1 MKKFKEN
8 NPIDIIEALC
18 QMGNT
23 ENVGTFEMPWSKDN
37 SEQIERIR
45 WMFVP
50 NSPGN
55 YSWEVVV
62 NESQVLEYIDKSRS
76 ITTSINKMVYTPG
89 FYVYSYEDTLPQL
102 QNDYC
107 SRLELCVDNGFG
119 VTPNFYDIYLY
130 YIGD

>member
-1 MKKFKEN
+1 MKKFIEN

-37 SEQIERIR
+37 SEQMEKIR

-55 YSWEVVV
+55 YSWNVTV
-62 NESQVLEYIDKSRS
+62 NESQVFEYIDKSHS
-76 ITTSINKMVYTPG
+76 ITTSINKLVYTPG
-89 FYVYSYEDTLPQL
+89 FYLYSYNEELPTSVIDTYTMKVEIQKEGLDC
-102 QNDYC
+102 NT
-107 SRLELCVDNGFG
+107 E
-119 VTPNFYDIYLY
+119 IYLY
-130 YIGD
+130 YIRD

>member
-23 ENVGTFEMPWSKDN
+23 ENVGKFEMPWSKDN

-89 FYVYSYEDTLPQL
+89 FYLYSYNEELPTNVIDTYSMKVEIQ
-102 QNDYC
+102 QEVIGYN
-107 SRLELCVDNGFG
+107 EE
-119 VTPNFYDIYLY
+119 IYLY

>member
-45 WMFVP
+45 WMFIP
-50 NSPGN
+50 NLPGEYVWQVMEN
-55 YSWEVVV
+55 D
-62 NESQVLEYIDKSRS
+62 SQIIEDDKAYPE
-76 ITTSINKMVYTPG
+76 IGFVCMPG
-89 FYVYSYEDTLPQL
+89 FYLYSYNEELPTNVIDTYTMKVEIPKEVIGY
-102 QNDYC
+102 N
-107 SRLELCVDNGFG
+107 EE
-119 VTPNFYDIYLY
+119 IYFY

>member
-18 QMGNT
+18 LMGNT

-37 SEQIERIR
+37 SEQMEKIR

-50 NSPGN
+50 NSHGN
-55 YSWEVVV
+55 YSWEVME
-62 NESQVLEYIDKSRS
+62 NDSQIIED
-76 ITTSINKMVYTPG
+76 NKAYPEIGLVYTPG
-89 FYVYSYEDTLPQL
+89 FYLYSSDEELNTNIIDTYTMKVVVKNSGLSY
-102 QNDYC
+102 NH
-107 SRLELCVDNGFG
+107 E
-119 VTPNFYDIYLY
+119 IYLY

>member
-45 WMFVP
+45 WMFIP
-50 NSPGN
+50 NLEGEYVWHVMEN
-55 YSWEVVV
+55 D
-62 NESQVLEYIDKSRS
+62 SQFIEDDKAYPE
-76 ITTSINKMVYTPG
+76 IGLVYTPG
-89 FYVYSYEDTLPQL
+89 FYLYSYNEELPTNAIDTYTMTVEI
-102 QNDYC
+102 QNEGLYC
-107 SRLELCVDNGFG
+107 NTE
-119 VTPNFYDIYLY
+119 IYLY

>member
-23 ENVGTFEMPWSKDN
+23 VSVGIFEMPWSKDN
-37 SEQIERIR
+37 SEQMEKIR

-50 NSPGN
+50 NLPGECVWQVMEN
-55 YSWEVVV
+55 D
-62 NESQVLEYIDKSRS
+62 SQIIED
-76 ITTSINKMVYTPG
+76 NKANPEIGMVYTPG
-89 FYVYSYEDTLPQL
+89 FYLYSYNEELPTSVIDTYTMKVEIQK
-102 QNDYC
+102 
-107 SRLELCVDNGFG
+107 EVFG
-119 VTPNFYDIYLY
+119 YDEEIYLY

>member
-37 SEQIERIR
+37 SEQMEKIR

-50 NSPGN
+50 NSHGN
-55 YSWEVVV
+55 YSWDVTV
-62 NESQVLEYIDKSRS
+62 NESQVFEYIDKSRS
-76 ITTSINKMVYTPG
+76 VTTSINKMVYTPG
-89 FYVYSYEDTLPQL
+89 FYLYSYNEELPTNVIDTYTMKVEIQKEGLGC
-102 QNDYC
+102 NT
-107 SRLELCVDNGFG
+107 E
-119 VTPNFYDIYLY
+119 IYLY

>member
-8 NPIDIIEALC
+8 NPIDLIEALC

-45 WMFVP
+45 CMFIP
-50 NSPGN
+50 NLPGEYVWQVMEN
-55 YSWEVVV
+55 D
-62 NESQVLEYIDKSRS
+62 SQIIED
-76 ITTSINKMVYTPG
+76 NKANPDIGMAYTPG
-89 FYVYSYEDTLPQL
+89 FYLYSYNEELPTNAIDTYTMKVEIQ
-102 QNDYC
+102 
-107 SRLELCVDNGFG
+107 REGFDCN
-119 VTPNFYDIYLY
+119 TEIYLY

>member
-45 WMFVP
+45 WMF
-50 NSPGN
+50 N
-55 YSWEVVV
+55 Y
-62 NESQVLEYIDKSRS
+62 NQK
-76 ITTSINKMVYTPG
+76 
-89 FYVYSYEDTLPQL
+89 
-102 QNDYC
+102 
-107 SRLELCVDNGFG
+107 
-119 VTPNFYDIYLY
+119 
-130 YIGD
+130 

>member
-37 SEQIERIR
+37 SEQMEKIR

-50 NSPGN
+50 NSSGN
-55 YSWEVVV
+55 YSWNVMV
-62 NESQVLEYIDKSRS
+62 NESQVFEYIDKSRS

-89 FYVYSYEDTLPQL
+89 FYLYSYNEELPTSVIDTYTMKVEIQKEGLDC
-102 QNDYC
+102 NT
-107 SRLELCVDNGFG
+107 E
-119 VTPNFYDIYLY
+119 IYLY

>member
-45 WMFVP
+45 WMFIP
-50 NSPGN
+50 NLPGEYVWQVMEN
-55 YSWEVVV
+55 D
-62 NESQVLEYIDKSRS
+62 SQIIED
-76 ITTSINKMVYTPG
+76 NKANPEIGMAYTPG
-89 FYVYSYEDTLPQL
+89 FYLYSYNEELTTNVIDTCTMKVEIQKEGLDC
-102 QNDYC
+102 NT
-107 SRLELCVDNGFG
+107 E
-119 VTPNFYDIYLY
+119 IYLY

>member
-1 MKKFKEN
+1 MSNGKHRER
-8 NPIDIIEALC
+8 ER
-18 QMGNT
+18 
-23 ENVGTFEMPWSKDN
+23 VGTFEMPWSKDN
-37 SEQIERIR
+37 SEQMEKIR

-50 NSPGN
+50 NSPD

-89 FYVYSYEDTLPQL
+89 FYLYSSDEELNANIIDTYTMKVVVK
-102 QNDYC
+102 N
-107 SRLELCVDNGFG
+107 SRLSYNHE
-119 VTPNFYDIYLY
+119 IYLY

>member
-18 QMGNT
+18 LMGNT

-37 SEQIERIR
+37 SEQMEKIR

-50 NSPGN
+50 NSHGN
-55 YSWEVVV
+55 YSWEVME
-62 NESQVLEYIDKSRS
+62 NDSQIIED
-76 ITTSINKMVYTPG
+76 NKAYPEIGLVYTPG
-89 FYVYSYEDTLPQL
+89 FYLYSYNEELPTSVIDTYTMKVEIQ
-102 QNDYC
+102 QEVIGYN
-107 SRLELCVDNGFG
+107 EE
-119 VTPNFYDIYLY
+119 IYLY

>member
-37 SEQIERIR
+37 SEQMEKIR

-55 YSWEVVV
+55 YSWEVIE
-62 NESQVLEYIDKSRS
+62 NDSQI
-76 ITTSINKMVYTPG
+76 PG
-89 FYVYSYEDTLPQL
+89 QMQRIHAEKLHAAGPVPSLM
-102 QNDYC
+102 
-107 SRLELCVDNGFG
+107 GF
-119 VTPNFYDIYLY
+119 
-130 YIGD
+130 

>member
-45 WMFVP
+45 WMFIP
-50 NSPGN
+50 ILPGEYAWQVMEN
-55 YSWEVVV
+55 D
-62 NESQVLEYIDKSRS
+62 SQIIED
-76 ITTSINKMVYTPG
+76 NKANPEIGMAYTPG
-89 FYVYSYEDTLPQL
+89 FYLYSYNEELPTNVIDTYTMKVEIKQEGLDC
-102 QNDYC
+102 NT
-107 SRLELCVDNGFG
+107 E
-119 VTPNFYDIYLY
+119 IYLY

>member
-8 NPIDIIEALC
+8 NPIDLIEALC
-18 QMGNT
+18 RMGNT
-23 ENVGTFEMPWSKDN
+23 ESVGTFEMPWSKDN
-37 SEQIERIR
+37 SEQMEKIR
-45 WMFVP
+45 LMFVP

-89 FYVYSYEDTLPQL
+89 FYLYSSDKELNANIIDTYTMKVVVKNSGLSY
-102 QNDYC
+102 NH
-107 SRLELCVDNGFG
+107 E
-119 VTPNFYDIYLY
+119 IYLY

>member
-37 SEQIERIR
+37 SEQMEKIR

-55 YSWEVVV
+55 YSWEVME
-62 NESQVLEYIDKSRS
+62 NDSQIIED
-76 ITTSINKMVYTPG
+76 NKAYTEIGLVYTPG
-89 FYVYSYEDTLPQL
+89 FYLYSSDKELNTNIIDTYTMKVVVKSSKLSY
-102 QNDYC
+102 NH
-107 SRLELCVDNGFG
+107 E
-119 VTPNFYDIYLY
+119 IYLY

>member
-23 ENVGTFEMPWSKDN
+23 ENVGAFEMPWSKDN

-45 WMFVP
+45 CMFIP
-50 NSPGN
+50 NLPGDYVWQVMEN
-55 YSWEVVV
+55 D
-62 NESQVLEYIDKSRS
+62 SQIIED
-76 ITTSINKMVYTPG
+76 NKAYPEIGLVYTPG
-89 FYVYSYEDTLPQL
+89 FYLYSYNEELPTNVIDTYTMKVEIQ
-102 QNDYC
+102 QEVIGYN
-107 SRLELCVDNGFG
+107 EE
-119 VTPNFYDIYLY
+119 IYLY

>member
-18 QMGNT
+18 RMGNT

-45 WMFVP
+45 WMFIP
-50 NSPGN
+50 NLPGEYVWQVMEN
-55 YSWEVVV
+55 D
-62 NESQVLEYIDKSRS
+62 SQIIEDDKAYPE
-76 ITTSINKMVYTPG
+76 IGLVYTPG
-89 FYVYSYEDTLPQL
+89 FYLYSYNEELPTSVIDTYTMKVEIQKEGLDC
-102 QNDYC
+102 NT
-107 SRLELCVDNGFG
+107 E
-119 VTPNFYDIYLY
+119 IYLY

>member
-18 QMGNT
+18 QIGNT

-37 SEQIERIR
+37 SEQIEKIR

-55 YSWEVVV
+55 YSWEVME
-62 NESQVLEYIDKSRS
+62 NDSQIIED
-76 ITTSINKMVYTPG
+76 NKVYPEIGLVYTPG
-89 FYVYSYEDTLPQL
+89 FYLYSYNEELPTNVIDTYTMKVEIQ
-102 QNDYC
+102 QEVIGYN
-107 SRLELCVDNGFG
+107 EK
-119 VTPNFYDIYLY
+119 IYLY

>member
-23 ENVGTFEMPWSKDN
+23 ENVGKFEMPWSKDN
-37 SEQIERIR
+37 SEQMETIR

-50 NSPGN
+50 NSPGEYVWQVIEN
-55 YSWEVVV
+55 D
-62 NESQVLEYIDKSRS
+62 SQIIEDDKAYPE
-76 ITTSINKMVYTPG
+76 IGIVYTPG
-89 FYVYSYEDTLPQL
+89 FYLYSYGEELPTSVIDTYTMKVEIQKEGLGY
-102 QNDYC
+102 NT
-107 SRLELCVDNGFG
+107 E
-119 VTPNFYDIYLY
+119 IYLY

>member
-23 ENVGTFEMPWSKDN
+23 ERAGKFEMPWSKDN
-37 SEQIERIR
+37 SEQEAMLKH
-45 WMFVP
+45 MFLP
-50 NSPGN
+50 NDGKSQMQTFI
-55 YSWEVVV
+55 
-62 NESQVLEYIDKSRS
+62 NEQQVFETDKSYPEIGMNFPS
-76 ITTSINKMVYTPG
+76 G

-107 SRLELCVDNGFG
+107 IRLELCIDNGFG
-119 VTPNFYDIYLY
+119 VTPNFYDVYLY

>member
-45 WMFVP
+45 WMFIP
-50 NSPGN
+50 NLPGEYVWQVMEN
-55 YSWEVVV
+55 D
-62 NESQVLEYIDKSRS
+62 SQIIEDDKAYPE
-76 ITTSINKMVYTPG
+76 IGMAYTPG
-89 FYVYSYEDTLPQL
+89 FYLYSYNEELPTSVIDTYTMKVEIQKEGLDC
-102 QNDYC
+102 NT
-107 SRLELCVDNGFG
+107 E
-119 VTPNFYDIYLY
+119 IYLY

>member
-37 SEQIERIR
+37 SEQMEKIR

-62 NESQVLEYIDKSRS
+62 NESQAIEYIDKSHS

-89 FYVYSYEDTLPQL
+89 FYVYSSGKELNANIIDTYTMKVVVKSSGLSY
-102 QNDYC
+102 NN
-107 SRLELCVDNGFG
+107 E
-119 VTPNFYDIYLY
+119 IYLY

>member
-23 ENVGTFEMPWSKDN
+23 ESVGTFEMPWSKDN
-37 SEQIERIR
+37 SEQMEKIR

-62 NESQVLEYIDKSRS
+62 NESQVLEYVDKSRS

-89 FYVYSYEDTLPQL
+89 FYLYSYNEELPASVIDTYTMKVEIQKEGLDC
-102 QNDYC
+102 NT
-107 SRLELCVDNGFG
+107 E
-119 VTPNFYDIYLY
+119 IYLY

>member
-1 MKKFKEN
+1 MKKFIEN

-18 QMGNT
+18 RMGNT
-23 ENVGTFEMPWSKDN
+23 DNIGIFEMPWSKDN
-37 SEQIERIR
+37 SEQMEKIR

-62 NESQVLEYIDKSRS
+62 NESQVIEYVDKSHS
-76 ITTSINKMVYTPG
+76 ITTNTGKLVYTPG
-89 FYVYSYEDTLPQL
+89 FYVYSSGKELNANIIDT
-102 QNDYC
+102 YTMKVVVKS
-107 SRLELCVDNGFG
+107 SRLNYNNE
-119 VTPNFYDIYLY
+119 IYLY